1 MAHKNLLLLHFDI
14 TFDRNFSNLYHMFSL
29 NSAIYTTL
37 TLGLKPC
44 KKAENAKQCF
54 LFPEAFTEVFCKR
67 DILRNFAKSTGK
79 HLCQSIFLN
88 KVAGLQLH

>member
-1 MAHKNLLLLHFDI
+1 MRIFRIRRRNAQTFTLIFMAHKNLLLLHFDI

-54 LFPEAFTEVFCKR
+54 LFPEAFTGSV
-67 DILRNFAKSTGK
+67 L
-79 HLCQSIFLN
+79 
-88 KVAGLQLH
+88 